1 MQQNINC
8 TPVVPLVYYA
18 LDGNEETSRQIARD
32 GVRVSS
38 GHLCEAEAPTEPAG
52 ETSNL
57 RGPYG
62 PTRSTGIRKH
72 LDFISQAHEIKIG
85 RPVSM

>member
-1 MQQNINC
+1 M
-8 TPVVPLVYYA
+8 
-18 LDGNEETSRQIARD
+18 
-32 GVRVSS
+32 RVSG
-38 GHLCEAEAPTEPAG
+38 GHLCQAEAPTEPVG

-62 PTRSTGIRKH
+62 PTRETGIRKH

-85 RPVSM
+85 RPVSIEVLI

>member
-1 MQQNINC
+1 MDDPIFY
-8 TPVVPLVYYA
+8 TK
-18 LDGNEETSRQIARD
+18 RARD

-57 RGPYG
+57 RGPNG

-72 LDFISQAHEIKIG
+72 HDFSSQA
-85 RPVSM
+85 R